1 MLKTEMRNPKSTNI
15 DKMQTLDMVKI
26 MNEENYVAVR
36 AVEAVSEQI
45 AKAVDAVTDA
55 FSRGGRLFYVG
66 AGTSGR
72 LGVLDA
78 AECPPT
84 YGVDYGKVVGIIAGG
99 EKAITRASEIGE
111 DNGEAGIESLK
122 ERGVTSNDVVVGVSA
137 AGGANF
143 VVSALNYAKSLGC
156 TTVGVTSNYGSKLDE
171 IADISIVTDAGAEVI
186 TGSTRLKAGSAQ
198 KMVLNTI
205 STLSMVKSGYVYQNL
220 MINLKP
226 SNVKLRARMISIV
239 SEIAKVDQGEAEAL
253 LENNDWNIR
262 RAVGEDVVEK

>member
-1 MLKTEMRNPKSTNI
+1 M
-15 DKMQTLDMVKI
+15 
-26 MNEENYVAVR
+26 
-36 AVEAVSEQI
+36 
-45 AKAVDAVTDA
+45 
-55 FSRGGRLFYVG
+55 G

-84 YGVDYGKVVGIIAGG
+84 YGVDYGKVVGVIAGG

-111 DNGEAGIESLK
+111 DNGEAGIDALK
-122 ERGVTSNDVVVGVSA
+122 ERGVTASDIVVGVSA

-171 IADISIVTDAGAEVI
+171 IADISIVTDTGAEVI

-226 SNVKLRARMISIV
+226 SNIKLRKRMIGIV
-239 SEIAKVDQGEAEAL
+239 QEILGINEANAEDL
-253 LENNDWNIR
+253 LEK
-262 RAVGEDVVEK
+262 AVKKD